1 MKITTN
7 HTRTGI
13 GVIHE
18 QGNTKDTESV
28 GKKHVYVHGILYD
41 NPEQVRN
48 AYKDE
53 TSDPVERQVSESGIS
68 ARRMYKIF
76 IADKIKLQKEE
87 MYRSRVITYVSEN
100 LMKYV
105 VMNIDNDKSKK
116 SYIHYRTGMDICWN
130 VKSQKKAFQKWM
142 DEDVFKCLS
151 YYNKKFDTDK
161 VDALA
166 EQMVDHAM
174 RNSLRKMIRLPLNQY
189 GSMFDN
195 ASRKAYSD
203 YIVRAADKNGN
214 LQKKSVDIWLPDV
227 VKKMLH
233 YVFQSFGKNG
243 RNKPEK
249 LLNIEQAALIY
260 ALDQDYWCV
269 EKEKSII
276 SSIKKQNVRV
286 QIFHTKTGRPCL
298 NLSNAENKKYIAKFI
313 TEYAC
318 ADECG
323 QLEMRNYIR
332 RMILLYFCGEEAYE
346 ASFADENGGRLK
358 QWDFEESCRYF
369 SKTSLPGEPME
380 FMDLLKR
387 KKFLK
392 NQIKQKSEQKKLLYG
407 EIRKQKDLEEKGQ
420 KKYGCKKNNLYNDLT
435 DLKIQIQKHKEEQDD
450 LILSIK
456 NRKRRI
462 VCDRY
467 RACTGYLKS
476 RKFPEG
482 SYTMTDEE
490 IEGWTGRIEEYA
502 EKYLIKTN
510 RLDERRLEDRK
521 ICSGAW
527 KEWKAF
533 VAVKYLDIGK
543 AVYHF
548 AMPKEPEFEQ
558 VKPDEPERDAEPV
571 LFGVP
576 LKEYKDGLTSFDY
589 EYIKAH
595 ESMERD
601 AVVYLTFAIN
611 NFARAVMDDKTRDA
625 EKREDVLEL
634 KKEKDLKPAAFPD
647 TNKRILRFFGGESR
661 WIDVQELK
669 EYADLENQGD
679 VTLALAV
686 RNELYML
693 RNANFHYTAR
703 TDDKETRKYAAM
715 FHAMFKKEY
724 FDLKYIL
731 CKKYYSNNTLVF
743 YQKDD
748 ILRLIM
754 HLYGVQGNMPTQ
766 APKFRHIVNDATLM
780 DFMRETGINLETIH
794 RFDDAHYNEIKMPLY
809 HASIRFIFQEI
820 YYNDFLKQTE
830 KDLLAQ
836 FEHVLNEYKKEC
848 FKKKEQNKKDK
859 DAQKEY
865 YAVNDFSEYVERLRV
880 SARKNNT
887 PCGFGDICKLMTME
901 YSIQNKNRKV
911 LLSEEEGEEKY
922 KHFKMV
928 LYHCIRQMLISYIK
942 GCAVG
947 SGGNGRQDVYKFL
960 KYPAVNTEICDEE
973 SFYPSDRWEPG
984 AFSHVKKLMDA
995 DSGME
1000 SLNYVYRA
1008 WYVVAHFL
1016 NPKQLNLLAGSI
1028 RSNAR
1033 YMEDS
1038 ICRAE
1043 MTGNQRES
1051 HKAVMEKEMEL
1062 YEGIVSVLS
1071 FCSLFCGK
1079 VSNKISDYYDA
1090 DGSGFDEN
1098 ICQYVDIGNSGSL
1111 LQFCR
1116 QSGGEGSPNP
1126 QNAIGIYCDAENK
1139 ILNRNLV
1146 SADLYGNARIV
1157 SRCLASIK
1165 DGKVN
1170 KKDILEYYD
1179 TRKKLLD
1186 NGILKSG
1193 VCQNEEQRR
1202 LLSGYQEMK
1211 NRIELVDVLR
1221 YSEMINDLISQLISW
1236 VYLRERDLMYFQIG
1250 FHYLKLG
1257 YTTDTDNEY
1266 YRKFG
1271 ELKGNLLKK
1280 KKERVTK
1287 TGKFLHLEGA
1297 LLYQIAAMYTYRF
1310 PIYSLYDQD
1319 NNGIWQRIANKQT
1332 SEGIRKFAAEYGND
1346 IYDAGMEL
1354 FQKCKEEEDIISF
1367 RNSIDHFHYQ
1377 ARAHRSILDLYS
1389 EMYDRF
1395 FDYDTKLRKNVPVVF
1410 QNILLRNYFVIAEL
1424 TMEKERKVS
1433 DAAVK
1438 GQHGRQR
1445 VFAKFSI
1452 ANVKSEKFTYKIDYS
1467 KEKESK
1473 QQGDG
1478 KQTKVQPVNILVHN
1492 EVFLEKLQAIL
1503 EYNE

>member
-13 GVIHE
+13 GVLHE
-18 QGNTKDTESV
+18 PESIKDTVSKGRNQVFAE
-28 GKKHVYVHGILYD
+28 GILYD
-41 NPEQVRN
+41 NPEQVWDEH
-48 AYKDE
+48 KDE
-53 TSDPVERQVSESGIS
+53 TSDPVERQVKKSGEA
-68 ARRMYKIF
+68 ARRLYKIF
-76 IADKIKLQKEE
+76 IINKIKLQKSDQ
-87 MYRSRVITYVSEN
+87 YQSRVISYISDN

-105 VMNIDNDKSKK
+105 ITNTYNDGSKK
-116 SYIHYRTGMDICWN
+116 SYIHYHTDMDIYGN
-130 VKSQKKAFQKWM
+130 VRKQKNELKKWM
-142 DEDVFKCLS
+142 EEGVFQCLS
-151 YYNKKFDTDK
+151 YYNKKFDLDK

-166 EQMVDHAM
+166 DQMVDHAM
-174 RNSLRKMIRLPLNQY
+174 RNSLRKKIRLPLNQY
-189 GSMFDN
+189 VFIFDD
-195 ASRKAYSD
+195 ASREAYSEN
-203 YIVRAADKNGN
+203 IVRAADKNGS
-214 LQKKSVDIWLPDV
+214 LQEKSVDVWLPDV
-227 VKKMLH
+227 VKKLMH
-233 YVFQSFGKNG
+233 YVFHSFGENSKD
-243 RNKPEK
+243 KPEK
-249 LLNIEQAALIY
+249 LLDIEQAALIY
-260 ALDQDYWCV
+260 ALDRDYWHI
-269 EKEKSII
+269 EEEKSMI

-286 QIFHTKTGRPCL
+286 QIFHTKTGRPYL

-313 TEYAC
+313 TEYVC
-318 ADECG
+318 ADKYR

-346 ASFADENGGRLK
+346 SSFTAGNGGRLK
-358 QWDFEESCRYF
+358 QWDFEESRSYF
-369 SKTSLPGEPME
+369 SRTALPGEPME

-387 KKFLK
+387 RKTLK
-392 NQIKQKSEQKKLLYG
+392 NQIKQASEQRKLLYE
-407 EIRKQKDLEEKGQ
+407 EIRKLKALEEKGQ
-420 KKYGCKKNNLYNDLT
+420 KKENFKKDNLYHEIT
-435 DLKIQIQKHKEEQDD
+435 DLKIQIQKDKEEQEQ
-450 LILSIK
+450 LLLVIK
-456 NRKRRI
+456 NRKKEI
-462 VCDRY
+462 VCSRY
-467 RACTGYLKS
+467 RSCTGYLKS

-482 SYTMTDEE
+482 SYTMTNEE

-502 EKYLIKTN
+502 EKYLMKTN

-548 AMPKEPEFEQ
+548 AMPKELELEQEKPEGQE
-558 VKPDEPERDAEPV
+558 KMDLEPV
-571 LFGVP
+571 SFGEP
-576 LKEYKDGLTSFDY
+576 LKEYRDGLTSFDY

-595 ESMERD
+595 ENMERD
-601 AVVYLTFAIN
+601 TVVYLTFAIN
-611 NFARAVMDDKTRDA
+611 NFARAVMNDEEREKQEDILGFTNEDK
-625 EKREDVLEL
+625 L
-634 KKEKDLKPAAFPD
+634 KQAAFPD

-661 WIDVQELK
+661 WIDDQGISGYV
-669 EYADLENQGD
+669 DLEQQGD
-679 VTLALAV
+679 VTLAFIV
-686 RNELYML
+686 KNELGML

-703 TDDKETRKYAAM
+703 TDDKETRKYAAVI
-715 FHAMFKKEY
+715 HAMFKKEY
-724 FDLKYIL
+724 YDLRYIL

-743 YQKDD
+743 YKKDD

-754 HLYGVQGNMPTQ
+754 HLYGKQGKMPAQ
-766 APKFRHIVNDATLM
+766 APKFRHIVNNATLM
-780 DFMRETGINLETIH
+780 DFLRETEINLETIH
-794 RFDDAHYNEIKMPLY
+794 RFDDVHYNEIKMPLY

-836 FEHVLNEYKKEC
+836 FGHVLDEYKKEC
-848 FKKKEQNKKDK
+848 SKKKEQNKKDK

-865 YAVNDFSEYVERLRV
+865 YAVNDFSEYVERLK
-880 SARKNNT
+880 SYSRKNNMT
-887 PCGFGDICKLMTME
+887 CGFGDICQMMTME
-901 YSIQNKNRKV
+901 YSLQNKNRKV

-928 LYHCIRQMLISYIK
+928 LYHCIRQMFISYMK
-942 GCAVG
+942 GCAKG
-947 SGGNGRQDVYKFL
+947 SGGNGRQDVYQFL
-960 KYPAVNTEICDEE
+960 KCPVVNSEICDEK
-973 SFYPSDRWEPG
+973 SFYPTDGWKPG
-984 AFSHVKKLMDA
+984 AFTHVEKLMST

-1008 WYVVAHFL
+1008 WYVMAHFL

-1028 RSNAR
+1028 RSNTQ

-1038 ICRAE
+1038 IRRAE

-1051 HKAVMEKEMEL
+1051 HKAVMEKEKEL
-1062 YEGIVSVLS
+1062 YDGIVSVLS

-1090 DGSGFDEN
+1090 DGNGFDEN
-1098 ICQYVDIGNSGSL
+1098 IFQYVDIGNSGSL
-1111 LQFCR
+1111 LQFC
-1116 QSGGEGSPNP
+1116 QQFGGKGSPNP
-1126 QNAIGIYCDAENK
+1126 KNAIGIYCDAENK

-1157 SRCLASIK
+1157 SRCLASLK

-1170 KKDILEYYD
+1170 KKEILEYYD

-1186 NGILKSG
+1186 NGVLKSG

-1202 LLSGYQEMK
+1202 LLSNYQEMK

-1221 YSEMINDLISQLISW
+1221 YSELINDLISQLISW
-1236 VYLRERDLMYFQIG
+1236 AYLRERDLMYFQIG

-1266 YRKFG
+1266 YHKFG
-1271 ELKGNLLKK
+1271 TLKGNLLKEK
-1280 KKERVTK
+1280 KGKVK
-1287 TGKFLHLEGA
+1287 QTGKFLHLEGA

-1310 PIYSLYDQD
+1310 SVYSLYDQ
-1319 NNGIWQRIANKQT
+1319 NNKGIWKKTANKQT
-1332 SEGIRKFAAEYGND
+1332 ATGVNQFAAEYGAN
-1346 IYDAGMEL
+1346 IYDAGLEL
-1354 FQKCKEEEDIISF
+1354 FQKCGEEGGIISF

-1377 ARAHRSILDLYS
+1377 AHAHRSILDLYS

-1424 TMEKERKVS
+1424 TMEKERNVL
-1433 DAAVK
+1433 DMAVEE
-1438 GQHGRQR
+1438 QNGRQR
-1445 VFAKFSI
+1445 IFTKLSL
-1452 ANVKSEKFTYKIDYS
+1452 ANIRSEKFTYKIDGS
-1467 KEKESK
+1467 RENKPK

-1478 KQTKVQPVNILVHN
+1478 KKTTVSSVNILVHN
-1492 EVFLEKLQAIL
+1492 EAFLEKLKAIL
-1503 EYNE
+1503 EYSE